1 MDVFISLPQITY
13 EKVGLFGQVP
23 FVAATKWRN
32 LLSYR
37 FTFHYDMSSTYID
50 RTFYMIR

>member
-23 FVAATKWRN
+23 FEAATKWRN

-37 FTFHYDMSSTYID
+37 FPVCIVFLRFITI
-50 RTFYMIR
+50 